1 MKKAIL
7 IFLGVIFVSVLVV
20 FGLGKITTNADT
32 ASAKQT
38 TADRK
43 DINQAS
49 ANKTDVAANTSKKV
63 ALGGTA
69 DITIGSVSGILG
81 STVIVPIS
89 IKTVPEK
96 GIGSC
101 NFNIKYDTEI
111 LEVVEVTPGNA
122 IGKNTTNLDY
132 SILDSAGMISFLFT
146 SSNDGKDSITKA
158 GEFINIK
165 FKIKEDA
172 KKGITKI
179 TREIAGA
186 FGDTSLNKVDAVFTE
201 GEITVN

>member
-7 IFLGVIFVSVLVV
+7 IFLVIIFAGILVV
-20 FGLGKITTNADT
+20 FGLGKIKSDSDTT
-32 ASAKQT
+32 SAKQT
-38 TADRK
+38 TADIK
-43 DINQAS
+43 DISQPS
-49 ANKTDVAANTSKKV
+49 AKTEVTADTSKKE

-69 DITIGSVSGILG
+69 DITIGSVSGTLG

-111 LEVVEVTPGNA
+111 LEAVEVTPGDA
-122 IGKNTTNLDY
+122 IGKNTANLDY
-132 SILDSAGMISFLFT
+132 SILDSAGKISFLFT
-146 SSNDGKDSITKA
+146 SSSDGKDSITKT

-165 FKIKEDA
+165 FKIRENA